1 MSEAH
6 LLYETLQTI
15 GENCSLIAKDLDNFE
30 NDLVSEN
37 DFIEIP
43 PKLRAILTEAC
54 ENLSHLV
61 DLISFPE
68 SLVKKQ
74 DILGQLVKDYSGGSI
89 IEKDEKFKRE
99 IETLERYILTR
110 IGLEEDYVNT
120 VVNNVIELLDEG
132 STFDHED
139 ALSVRKNLK
148 FITRVICAIANPENE
163 ITNTL
168 PISILRETASGL
180 KDVSVIAID
189 LSLLFGDGGLVTYVT
204 TANSV
209 RSGTTSLIP
218 KVKKLWNWFSEL
230 LTTEEARQTEEII
243 ISDSLS
249 THSSN
254 KDSYE
259 LSQPKHRVFRKY
271 IRKKGLYRR
280 GPQ

>member
-1 MSEAH
+1 MSEVH

-15 GENCSLIAKDLDNFE
+15 GENCSLIAKDLDDFE
-30 NDLVSEN
+30 NGLVTNSDN
-37 DFIEIP
+37 IEIP
-43 PKLRAILTEAC
+43 SKLRAILTEAC
-54 ENLSHLV
+54 ENLSQLV
-61 DLISFPE
+61 YLISFPE
-68 SLVKKQ
+68 SLEKGQ
-74 DILGQLVKDYSGGSI
+74 DILGQLVKDFSGGSI
-89 IEKDEKFKRE
+89 IKKDEKFKRE

-110 IGLEEDYVNT
+110 VGLEDDYVNT
-120 VVNNVIELLDEG
+120 IVNDVIELLDKG

-139 ALSVRKNLK
+139 AISVRNNLK

-163 ITNTL
+163 IDNTL

-209 RSGTTSLIP
+209 RSGTASLIP
-218 KVKKLWNWFSEL
+218 KVKKLWNWFSECIN
-230 LTTEEARQTEEII
+230 TEEARQTEEII
-243 ISDSLS
+243 LSDSSS
-249 THSSN
+249 THSSK

-271 IRKKGLYRR
+271 LRKKGLY
-280 GPQ
+280 